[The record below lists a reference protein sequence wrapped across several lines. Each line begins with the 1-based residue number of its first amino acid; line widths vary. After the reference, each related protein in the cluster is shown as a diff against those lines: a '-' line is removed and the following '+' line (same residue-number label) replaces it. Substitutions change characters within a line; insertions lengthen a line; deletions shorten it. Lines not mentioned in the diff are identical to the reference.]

1 MKHNPRLGRRARWAV
16 PGGAVLAV
24 GAVVAGATVAGAQT
38 APSLPARSAAQLL
51 VAVQQASGPGPMTAT
66 VQETANLGLPDLPGS
81 DSASSALSLLA
92 GSHTFMIWYADP
104 THVRVAEP
112 VQLGETDLR
121 RDGRQ
126 VWLWDST
133 TQTAT
138 HVLPAPRTPVGLKAM
153 TGAATGS
160 GSGSNVFVGV
170 AGIGKIAV
178 RKIVVEKI
186 AATKIAA
193 TKISAA
199 QMAAR
204 RAAVQKAVRKMA
216 LRQKAIEKAATTP
229 APTPQQVARQI
240 LAAIGPTTTVSVQR
254 NVMVAG
260 QAAYQIA
267 LAPKDS
273 RSLIG
278 QVRIAIDASR
288 SFPLRVQVFA
298 RGATSPA
305 FQIGFTALSFGR
317 PAASNFSFTP
327 PPGAKIKTITAPA
340 RPLLPMA
347 GQHVV
352 RAKFF
357 VVPGKGG
364 KPAKRFMIR
373 GQRGSLFAKPSSAQY
388 AYSSAPV
395 SVYPGLGQPL
405 GGLSGATVMG
415 KGWLSVL
422 VLPSSGIPSAAVT
435 ISPAS
440 GAPVRHG
447 PAGPTAGLFGVLM
460 HAATPVHGAWGSG
473 RLLRTS
479 LVSVL
484 ITSKGTVF
492 AGAVTPS
499 VLYADAATAAK

>member
-1 MKHNPRLGRRARWAV
+1 MKHSLRLGRRARWAV
-16 PGGAVLAV
+16 PAGAVLAV

-38 APSLPARSAAQLL
+38 APSLRARSAAQLL

-66 VQETANLGLPDLPGS
+66 VQESANLGFPDLPGS
-81 DSASSALSLLA
+81 DSPSSALSLLS

-104 THVRVAEP
+104 THIRVAEP

-138 HVLPAPRTPVGLKAM
+138 HILLAPRTPVGLKAM

-186 AATKIAA
+186 AATKV
-193 TKISAA
+193 SAA

-204 RAAVQKAVRKMA
+204 RAAVQKAVRKMV
-216 LRQKAIEKAATTP
+216 LRQKAIVKAASTTP

-260 QAAYQIA
+260 QAAYQLA

-298 RGATSPA
+298 RGATTPA

-352 RAKFF
+352 RQKVFAIPRKAGKLAKGF
-357 VVPGKGG
+357 VV
-364 KPAKRFMIR
+364 RR
-373 GQRGSLFAKPSSAQY
+373 QRGSLFAKPSSAQY

-422 VLPSSGIPSAAVT
+422 VLPSSGIPSGAVT

-440 GAPVRHG
+440 GAPVRHV

-492 AGAVTPS
+492 AGGVTPS
-499 VLYADAATAAK
+499 VLYADAAAAAK